1 MGSRGARTVRAT
13 GGPLL
18 TDAEIDALTG
28 RRVRIVGHRQGR
40 PNLPSSGCPFCV
52 GGLEA
57 PEPYTTRSF
66 VNRWP
71 PLPDDRAEV
80 LLYSPV
86 HDGSLG
92 TMTDAEVR
100 AVVDLWAER
109 YAALGARDD
118 VAYVLLF
125 ENRGRDVGA
134 TIDHPHGQVYAYDF
148 VPPAAEAE
156 LVVPS
161 CALCAGSDDELG
173 VVRIGSWVARVPAL
187 ASWPYELLLQPLDH
201 SADLTETS
209 DASRDD
215 LAACLRRVVAAL
227 DAHFGGAAPYML
239 WVHQRPTDGGDWP
252 HAHLHVH
259 IAPVWRSPGTQ
270 RFVAAAEVGS
280 EVYFNPVAPRDA
292 AAALR
297 AVIQP

>member
-1 MGSRGARTVRAT
+1 M
-13 GGPLL
+13 
-18 TDAEIDALTG
+18 
-28 RRVRIVGHRQGR
+28 
-40 PNLPSSGCPFCV
+40 

-57 PEPYTTRSF
+57 PEPYATRSF

-92 TMTDAEVR
+92 TMTDGEVR
-100 AVVDLWAER
+100 AVVELWAQR
-109 YAALGARDD
+109 YATLGARDD

-125 ENRGRDVGA
+125 ENRGREVGA

-156 LVVPS
+156 LVVAS
-161 CALCAGSDDELG
+161 CTLCAGSQDELE
-173 VVRIGSWVARVPAL
+173 VARIGSWVAAVPAL
-187 ASWPYELLLQPLDH
+187 ACWPYELLLQPVDH
-201 SADLTETS
+201 VADLAETS

-215 LAACLRRVVAAL
+215 LAACLRRCVAAL
-227 DAHFGGAAPYML
+227 DAHFGAAAPYML

-280 EVYFNPVAPRDA
+280 EVYFNPVAPGDA

-297 AVIQP
+297 AVMRP